1 MKKLLIIVSLLWAA
15 NVLAESQ
22 EELYYRA
29 LKAEEA
35 GDIPRALSLFDSAV
49 AVSGPYTA
57 EIQEI
62 IDDYQ
67 EILGKTETDSVKT
80 LSDNSWE
87 FHTYGKI
94 NYTGLHYKKESATDA
109 ETGNEATASIS
120 ASIEYETQN
129 WNHSFE
135 INVSGDWFIDKENM
149 PSLDTNAWETSVGI
163 GYSLIGNSLILD
175 IGASIN
181 FSENEECNPDFY
193 IWAEKYLA
201 QISKQKFGLATS
213 GYKNFDGPTS
223 ASFYGSWHRFAKYGW
238 NSTIYAG
245 ARFES
250 DSLNTLYILKW
261 LGPSLR
267 PSVSYKFK
275 TAISV
280 DAKLN
285 LFYGF
290 VIDEPDTDYNGIQKF
305 SGSWAFNISWKPG
318 VFGAFVGFEQLYR
331 RYINLP
337 EYNIGYSEWSLLSK
351 LNAGIK
357 WDM

>member
-15 NVLAESQ
+15 NALAESQ

-35 GDIPRALSLFDSAV
+35 GDIPHALDLFDSAV

-67 EILGKTETDSVKT
+67 SVLKESDEYSADDS
-80 LSDNSWE
+80 SQSPWS
-87 FHTYGKI
+87 FHTYGTI
-94 NYTGLHYKKESATDA
+94 NYSGLHYKKKGTSDA
-109 ETGNEATASIS
+109 ETGGEADASIN
-120 ASIEYETQN
+120 ASVEYESKN
-129 WNHSFE
+129 WSHALE
-135 INVSGDWFIDKENM
+135 LNVSGDWFIDKDDM
-149 PSLDTNAWETSVGI
+149 PSLDTNSWETSVGI
-163 GYSLIGNSLILD
+163 GYSLIGNALILD

-181 FSENEECNPDFY
+181 FSENEEWNPDFY

-201 QISKQKFGLATS
+201 QSGKQKFGLATS
-213 GYKNFDGPTS
+213 AYKNFDGPTS
-223 ASFYGSWHRFAKYGW
+223 ASLYGTWHRFAKYGW

-245 ARFES
+245 ARYES
-250 DSLNTLYILKW
+250 DSLSSLYILKW

-275 TAISV
+275 TDISV
-280 DAKLN
+280 ETKLT

-290 VIDEPDTDYNGIQKF
+290 VIDEPATTYDGVQKF

-318 VFGAFVGFEQLYR
+318 MFGTFIGFEQLYR
-331 RYINLP
+331 HYLNTS
-337 EYNIGYSEWSLLSK
+337 EYSIGYPKWSLLSK
-351 LNAGIK
+351 LKAGIR
-357 WDM
+357 WNI

>member
-67 EILGKTETDSVKT
+67 EILGKTDTDSVKT

-149 PSLDTNAWETSVGI
+149 PSLDTNAWETSAR
-163 GYSLIGNSLILD
+163 LL
-175 IGASIN
+175 
-181 FSENEECNPDFY
+181 
-193 IWAEKYLA
+193 YLGRKVPCA
-201 QISKQKFGLATS
+201 NQQ
-213 GYKNFDGPTS
+213 
-223 ASFYGSWHRFAKYGW
+223 AK
-238 NSTIYAG
+238 I
-245 ARFES
+245 
-250 DSLNTLYILKW
+250 
-261 LGPSLR
+261 R
-267 PSVSYKFK
+267 P
-275 TAISV
+275 
-280 DAKLN
+280 
-285 LFYGF
+285 
-290 VIDEPDTDYNGIQKF
+290 
-305 SGSWAFNISWKPG
+305 
-318 VFGAFVGFEQLYR
+318 R
-331 RYINLP
+331 H
-337 EYNIGYSEWSLLSK
+337 
-351 LNAGIK
+351 
-357 WDM
+357 

>member
-15 NVLAESQ
+15 NALAESQ

-67 EILGKTETDSVKT
+67 EILGKTDTDSVKT

-163 GYSLIGNSLILD
+163 GYSLIGNALILD

-290 VIDEPDTDYNGIQKF
+290 VIDEPDIIYEDVQKF
-305 SGSWAFNISWKPG
+305 NGSWACFVSWNPG
-318 VFGAFVGFEQLYR
+318 ILSLFIGAEQIYR
-331 RYINLP
+331 YYINP
-337 EYNIGYSEWSLLSK
+337 SEYDIGFSKWSILSELK
-351 LNAGIK
+351 AGIK
-357 WDM
+357 WNL

>member
-62 IDDYQ
+62 IDDYR
-67 EILGKTETDSVKT
+67 EILEKTDTDSVMESTK
-80 LSDNSWE
+80 SSWE
-87 FHTYGKI
+87 FHSYGKI

-109 ETGNEATASIS
+109 ETGNEASASIS
-120 ASIEYETQN
+120 SSIEYETQN
-129 WNHSFE
+129 WTHSFE
-135 INVSGDWFIDKENM
+135 LNVSGEWFIDKENM

-175 IGASIN
+175 IGADMN
-181 FSENEECNPDFY
+181 FSEGDEWTPDFY

-250 DSLNTLYILKW
+250 DSLNTLYTLKW

-267 PSVSYKFK
+267 PSISYKFK
-275 TAISV
+275 TDISI

-290 VIDEPDTDYNGIQKF
+290 VIDEPVTTYNGIQKF
-305 SGSWAFNISWKPG
+305 SGSWALNISWKPG

-357 WDM
+357 WDI

>member
-67 EILGKTETDSVKT
+67 EILGKTDTDSVKT

-163 GYSLIGNSLILD
+163 GYSLIGNALILD

-290 VIDEPDTDYNGIQKF
+290 VIDEPDIIYEDVQKF
-305 SGSWAFNISWKPG
+305 NGSWACFVSWNPG
-318 VFGAFVGFEQLYR
+318 ILSLFIGAEQIYR
-331 RYINLP
+331 YYINP
-337 EYNIGYSEWSLLSK
+337 SEYDIGFSKWSILSELK
-351 LNAGIK
+351 AGIK
-357 WDM
+357 WNL

>member
-67 EILGKTETDSVKT
+67 EILGKTDTDSVKT

-163 GYSLIGNSLILD
+163 GYSLIGNALILD

-261 LGPSLR
+261 LGPSLK

-290 VIDEPDTDYNGIQKF
+290 VIDEPDIIYEDVQKF
-305 SGSWAFNISWKPG
+305 NGSWACFVSWNPG
-318 VFGAFVGFEQLYR
+318 ILSLFIGAEQIYR
-331 RYINLP
+331 YYINP
-337 EYNIGYSEWSLLSK
+337 SEYDIGFSKWSILSELK
-351 LNAGIK
+351 AGIK
-357 WDM
+357 WNL

>member
-49 AVSGPYTA
+49 TVSGPYTA

-67 EILGKTETDSVKT
+67 EILGKTDTDSVKT

-163 GYSLIGNSLILD
+163 GYSLIGNALILD

-261 LGPSLR
+261 LGPSLK

-290 VIDEPDTDYNGIQKF
+290 VIDEPDIIYEDVQKF
-305 SGSWAFNISWKPG
+305 NGSWACFVSWNPG
-318 VFGAFVGFEQLYR
+318 ILSLFIGAEQIYR
-331 RYINLP
+331 YYINP
-337 EYNIGYSEWSLLSK
+337 SEYDIGFSKWSILSELK
-351 LNAGIK
+351 AGIK
-357 WDM
+357 WNL

>member
-67 EILGKTETDSVKT
+67 EILGKTDTDSVKT

-163 GYSLIGNSLILD
+163 SYSLIGNALILD
-175 IGASIN
+175 IGTSIN

-290 VIDEPDTDYNGIQKF
+290 VIDEPVTTYNGIQKF
-305 SGSWAFNISWKPG
+305 SGSWALNISWKPG
-318 VFGAFVGFEQLYR
+318 LFGVFVGFEQLYR
-331 RYINLP
+331 HYINLP
-337 EYNIGYSEWSLLSK
+337 AYNIGYSEWSLLSK

-357 WDM
+357 WDI

>member
-67 EILGKTETDSVKT
+67 EILGKNDTDSVKT
-80 LSDNSWE
+80 LSGNSWE

-163 GYSLIGNSLILD
+163 GYSLIGNALILD

-201 QISKQKFGLATS
+201 QISRQKFGLATS

-290 VIDEPDTDYNGIQKF
+290 VIDEPDTDYDGIQKF
-305 SGSWAFNISWKPG
+305 SGSWALNISWKPDLFG
-318 VFGAFVGFEQLYR
+318 VFVGFEQFYR
-331 RYINLP
+331 HYINLP
-337 EYNIGYSEWSLLSK
+337 AYNIGYSEWSLLSK

-357 WDM
+357 WNI